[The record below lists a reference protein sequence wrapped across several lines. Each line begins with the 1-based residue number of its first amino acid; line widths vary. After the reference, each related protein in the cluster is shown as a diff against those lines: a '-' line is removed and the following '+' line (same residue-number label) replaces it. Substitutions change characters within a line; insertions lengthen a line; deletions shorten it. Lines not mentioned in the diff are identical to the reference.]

1 MNRHPRSLSPIDLL
15 QTAPVVLLVIWV
27 LAVVIRS
34 L

>member
-1 MNRHPRSLSPIDLL
+1 MDRQPRSFDVMTAL

-27 LAVVIRS
+27 LAVVVRS